1 VRVNASPHKAR
12 LGKRLRHKPGN
23 LADVQKILW
32 YSLKL
37 AQGVLDNATEEDQ
50 ILRGVHAV
58 SQCAGQ
64 YAKLLEIGEFEA
76 RLAAIEAT
84 LAGRSG

>member
-1 VRVNASPHKAR
+1 VNASPHKAR

-23 LADVQKILW
+23 VTDLQRMLW
-32 YSLKL
+32 YALRL

-50 ILRGVHAV
+50 ILRAVHAI

-64 YAKLLEIGEFEA
+64 YARLVEVGEFEA
-76 RLAAIEAT
+76 RLKAIEDAQVRRNG
-84 LAGRSG
+84 A

>member
-1 VRVNASPHKAR
+1 MNRSPHKAR
-12 LGKRLRHKPGN
+12 LGKRLRGKSGN
-23 LADVQKILW
+23 LTDVQRMLW

-37 AQGVLDNATEEDQ
+37 AQGVLDTAVEEDQ
-50 ILRGVHAV
+50 ILRAVHCV

-84 LAGRSG
+84 LQGKIA